1 MRRLLFNLF
10 VSILT
15 FVIGIAA
22 SALPKVFTP
31 SGKNPGGLSV
41 AVTVEPAKPAGGPT
55 TIACRCSNETGGNP
69 VESSTRTAPIS
80 GGVLNGKA
88 ISLPLPVY
96 PAVAKAAR
104 QSGTVVVQV
113 TIDER
118 GCVMSARAVG
128 GPPLLQAAA
137 VQAAWKACF
146 SPTRLSGQP
155 VKVTGVITYNFVL
168 P

>member
-1 MRRLLFNLF
+1 MRRLLLNLL
-10 VSILT
+10 VSMLT

-22 SALPKVFTP
+22 SALPNVFTP
-31 SGKNPGGLSV
+31 SGKNTGVSRVTFTVETAEPASV
-41 AVTVEPAKPAGGPT
+41 AT
-55 TIACRCSNETGGNP
+55 TTACRCSNEPGSP
-69 VESSTRTAPIS
+69 VESSTLKAPIS
-80 GGVLNGKA
+80 AGVLNGKA
-88 ISLPLPVY
+88 NSLPRPAY

-104 QSGTVVVQV
+104 QSGTVPVQV
-113 TIDER
+113 IIDER
-118 GCVMSARAVG
+118 GCIISARALG

-137 VQAAWKACF
+137 VQAAWQACF